1 MLHNRAHA
9 ALLAYEPFTN
19 PPGASI
25 IGSAGGLGF
34 SGAWQAN
41 SSGGVATNTGYALAY
56 TDSSS
61 NVLITTGGAGF
72 FQGLT
77 SANTSMQPTRM
88 LTQARGTNGTDG
100 VTTWIS
106 FLAVRQGPSVAGANP
121 FPRGANIAH
130 DINANALQKLAAGNS
145 SGASSNTVGLIP
157 QGNSANLK
165 SSAISFSSTNL
176 IIVRIDHLAGSAND
190 NAYLFVNPSL
200 ATEPAV
206 GQANAS
212 SLGSFD
218 FSFDRIRVFAGGNA
232 SASQPYAELV
242 IDEYRVGETYA
253 DVTPHTSPQSPV
265 TDIVITNIA
274 SSAGKIVISGAGGP
288 GGGTFL
294 LLATGDL
301 AAPVSTW
308 PVTSTNHFD
317 SGGLFNVTSSVAPP
331 PTFYRLQVAP
341 APPANPPVI
350 NAGPTNVTVLPG
362 QSALFGIDFTGDAP
376 LSFQWFFNTNAPIA
390 NGTNATL
397 NLAGVQATNAGS
409 YSVRV
414 TNSAGSATSGFAILT
429 VLAPPAITSQ
439 PSGLSVAAGSS
450 ASFSVTALGSGT
462 LSYQWYFNTNTTLNN
477 ATSQT
482 LTLTNVQSTNAGA
495 YLVIVTNDYGATTS
509 AVAQLTVS
517 SGVDTNGAFFVSP
530 SGSDSDP
537 GTIDRPFKTISKGL
551 TAVGTGGVVYL
562 RNGTYL
568 LPSKLSL
575 SKIASPTNMI
585 RIWAYPMETP
595 VIDSTGNTSDG
606 ISISGTCYYLKGL
619 EQKLSG
625 HNGILFSGFSNI
637 LENCVVHENG
647 NTGIHITGGQS
658 GSVYPAYNLILNC
671 DSYLNF
677 DSPIGG
683 NADGFSA
690 KWQIGPGNVFRGC
703 RSYNNSDDGWDLWM
717 GTSTVVIENCWSFRN
732 GVDSWHT
739 GQVSGNGNGFK
750 VGGNNIGTPHIVR
763 NCVSFDNAGNT
774 GRGYD
779 ENNNLSGQTIYNC
792 TAYRNQGDNY
802 HFANTVTNGQHLI
815 RNCISFLGTVTIT
828 SGTIESNSW
837 QGFTVSAAD
846 FQSLDTT
853 LANAPRDSNGALPS
867 IPLFRLAPGSS
878 MINAGTTNTGLPY
891 NGTAPDLGAFE
902 TGP

>member
-462 LSYQWYFNTNTTLNN
+462 LSYQWYFNTNTV
-477 ATSQT
+477 
-482 LTLTNVQSTNAGA
+482 LTNA
-495 YLVIVTNDYGATTS
+495 
-509 AVAQLTVS
+509 
-517 SGVDTNGAFFVSP
+517 
-530 SGSDSDP
+530 
-537 GTIDRPFKTISKGL
+537 
-551 TAVGTGGVVYL
+551 
-562 RNGTYL
+562 
-568 LPSKLSL
+568 
-575 SKIASPTNMI
+575 
-585 RIWAYPMETP
+585 
-595 VIDSTGNTSDG
+595 
-606 ISISGTCYYLKGL
+606 
-619 EQKLSG
+619 
-625 HNGILFSGFSNI
+625 
-637 LENCVVHENG
+637 
-647 NTGIHITGGQS
+647 
-658 GSVYPAYNLILNC
+658 
-671 DSYLNF
+671 
-677 DSPIGG
+677 
-683 NADGFSA
+683 
-690 KWQIGPGNVFRGC
+690 
-703 RSYNNSDDGWDLWM
+703 
-717 GTSTVVIENCWSFRN
+717 
-732 GVDSWHT
+732 
-739 GQVSGNGNGFK
+739 
-750 VGGNNIGTPHIVR
+750 
-763 NCVSFDNAGNT
+763 
-774 GRGYD
+774 
-779 ENNNLSGQTIYNC
+779 
-792 TAYRNQGDNY
+792 
-802 HFANTVTNGQHLI
+802 
-815 RNCISFLGTVTIT
+815 
-828 SGTIESNSW
+828 
-837 QGFTVSAAD
+837 
-846 FQSLDTT
+846 
-853 LANAPRDSNGALPS
+853 
-867 IPLFRLAPGSS
+867 
-878 MINAGTTNTGLPY
+878 
-891 NGTAPDLGAFE
+891 
-902 TGP
+902 